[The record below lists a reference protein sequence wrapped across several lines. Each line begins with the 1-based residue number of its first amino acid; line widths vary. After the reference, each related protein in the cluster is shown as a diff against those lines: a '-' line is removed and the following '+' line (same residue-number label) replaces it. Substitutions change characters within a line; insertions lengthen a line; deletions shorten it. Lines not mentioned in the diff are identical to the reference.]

1 MKPAIYDYRTRG
13 VWGDLW
19 PQKEEADMFGS
30 HGALI
35 ILLHEYGIILLHFRV
50 LHHDNMEAAS
60 ALAECVLHATIEL
73 KSLSDDPI
81 FVLLVISSL
90 ATSLA
95 CDPSDLP
102 RGTRVTAH
110 GPVLKVI
117 CEPGLQAF
125 EMTPASISTSTADDK
140 NRLLPTPTKRRFARF
155 ICMYGTTY
163 QRINSEGVDPTLFF
177 CADKVKTEC
186 DDLEYSTEHGHLLV
200 EGTVAIWQPVSSNKS
215 QSRVLYCLHGTWYH
229 LDGKPLPQEMLLVF
243 TWFSS
248 VSEITIKYKPKKE
261 TTTTIP
267 TTTTTATTTSSNT
280 IEKNLE
286 TISEPIPQNLEH
298 PPKKSMLY
306 NSFYLPSLYL
316 PPLLRLR
323 TTTTTTPEP
332 LIFPENEESQD
343 THFPRRD
350 IIVIAQ
356 SVSLALHD
364 NLHRCTRIAFYCMV
378 VIGIMT
384 LLISLMIFL
393 YICRRRALLAADA
406 SEAQKRLKHS
416 ISVV

>member
-1 MKPAIYDYRTRG
+1 MRLFLAG
-13 VWGDLW
+13 VLTANNSQQM
-19 PQKEEADMFGS
+19 PISYLSNTS
-30 HGALI
+30 HLLKGLCQGKLSQI
-35 ILLHEYGIILLHFRV
+35 FLYQILL
-50 LHHDNMEAAS
+50 
-60 ALAECVLHATIEL
+60 
-73 KSLSDDPI
+73 
-81 FVLLVISSL
+81 ISSL

-125 EMTPASISTSTADDK
+125 EMTPASISTFTADDR
-140 NRLLPTPTKRRFARF
+140 NRLLPIPTKRKFARF

-163 QRINSEGVDPTLFF
+163 QRINPKGVDPTLFF

-186 DDLEYSTEHGHLLV
+186 DDLEYSPEHGHLLI
-200 EGTVAIWQPVSSNKS
+200 EGTVALWQPVSSNKS

-229 LDGKPLPQEMLLVF
+229 LDGEPLPG
-243 TWFSS
+243 
-248 VSEITIKYKPKKE
+248 EITIKYRPKKG
-261 TTTTIP
+261 TTITIP
-267 TTTTTATTTSSNT
+267 TITTTTTATPSNT
-280 IEKNLE
+280 VEKNLE
-286 TISEPIPQNLEH
+286 TVSEPISQNLEY

-306 NSFYLPSLYL
+306 NPFHLPNLCL
-316 PPLLRLR
+316 PPFLRLR
-323 TTTTTTPEP
+323 TTTTTTPKP
-332 LIFPENEESQD
+332 LILPKNEESQD
-343 THFPRRD
+343 IHFPQRD

-356 SVSLALHD
+356 SVSLALHE

-406 SEAQKRLKHS
+406 IEAQKRLKHS